1 MKFRR
6 DFVTNSSSSS
16 FVCELCGRTESGWDM
31 VLRDAE
37 MVECVNG
44 HTICVNEMLTPPR
57 ELMIQLIREEM
68 ESSWSNI
75 EYLTDEELNE
85 KTDEEL
91 EDLMLERED
100 GYYCVPEE
108 CCPICQFIEYSNLTS
123 TQPKLCPASKIG
135 LVHTDISET
144 ISIRGEI

>member
-100 GYYCVPEE
+100 GYYCVPFASLLSI
-108 CCPICQFIEYSNLTS
+108 PIVIWQDSWSGNIRY
-123 TQPKLCPASKIG
+123 PATKF
-135 LVHTDISET
+135 LQ
-144 ISIRGEI
+144 R

>member
-1 MKFRR
+1 MKFRK

-44 HTICVNEMLTPPR
+44 HTICVDEMLTPPR

-100 GYYCVPEE
+100 VDTTVCRKSAVPFASLLSI
-108 CCPICQFIEYSNLTS
+108 PIVIWQDSWSGN
-123 TQPKLCPASKIG
+123 
-135 LVHTDISET
+135 
-144 ISIRGEI
+144 IRYPVTKFLQR

>member
-1 MKFRR
+1 MKVRR

-44 HTICVNEMLTPPR
+44 HTICVDEMLTPPR

-75 EYLTDEELNE
+75 EYLTDE
-85 KTDEEL
+85 
-91 EDLMLERED
+91 
-100 GYYCVPEE
+100 
-108 CCPICQFIEYSNLTS
+108 
-123 TQPKLCPASKIG
+123 
-135 LVHTDISET
+135 
-144 ISIRGEI
+144 